1 LHLLNSEVTRMNRY
15 SRPFLASTAIL
26 ALSAVFFSQA
36 HISRGDETSGGSA
49 APLVAIRDEA
59 FQPATITVKAGTTV
73 SWVNKDDDPHTVTSD
88 TPSFDSSGLDL
99 DAKFS
104 HTFRTPGRYAYHCAV
119 HPFMRGI
126 VIVKE
131 NR

>member
-1 LHLLNSEVTRMNRY
+1 MNRY
-15 SRPFLASTAIL
+15 SRPFLACIAPV
-26 ALSAVFFSQA
+26 ALSAVFFSQGHVSQA
-36 HISRGDETSGGSA
+36 EETSRGSA
-49 APLVAIRDEA
+49 APLIAIRDEA

-73 SWVNKDDDPHTVTSD
+73 SWINKDDDPHTVTSD
-88 TPSFDSSGLDL
+88 SPSFDSSGLDL

-104 HTFRTPGRYAYHCAV
+104 HTFRTPGKYAYHCAV